1 MSGPTASSAAG
12 TRSAPT
18 WNIVSIESVLD
29 DRAPAPVSKDGSL
42 LLSVKA
48 AASHLGLTTSVL
60 YELINRGEI
69 AHVMIGSRRYV
80 SRDQINAFIEANTHT
95 GYQPRR

>member
-1 MSGPTASSAAG
+1 M
-12 TRSAPT
+12 
-18 WNIVSIESVLD
+18 
-29 DRAPAPVSKDGSL
+29 
-42 LLSVKA
+42 
-48 AASHLGLTTSVL
+48 L

-69 AHVMIGSRRYV
+69 AYVTVRSRRYI